1 MTVFYRFLAVS
12 AGSSPA
18 PLSPAR
24 GYNNNT
30 IMADNNDAEKM
41 TAAADEAAGKKFKL
55 SEIVAAL
62 RNHDVELDCKAVISY
77 YTDDFTGSVLDI
89 DLLDIHH
96 REDVLFLLIHG
107 GVQAL
112 MHQANEY
119 DPKALSVLVEAEARK
134 MRDVSM
140 RDILCGFAQSVQSEQ
155 DDDAADGKEG
165 ADHE

>member
-55 SEIVAAL
+55 SEIVEAL
-62 RNHDVELDCKAVISY
+62 RTHDVELDCKAVISY
-77 YTDDFTGSVLDI
+77 YTDDVTGSVLDV

-134 MRDVSM
+134 MRESQ
-140 RDILCGFAQSVQSEQ
+140 RHSIFEGFASML
-155 DDDAADGKEG
+155 AGKEG